1 MQPEP
6 LPPSTECGSLKP
18 VISQRMMTCPGLPG
32 FLSIAAL
39 FLAVATASAQ
49 TSTTPPPAPPA
60 DLPDSP
66 GAAAQPRPAAVPT
79 GPTVVFDTSAGRLT
93 CKFFQKEAPVSTA
106 NFIDLAEGTKDWTD
120 PATGQKV
127 HGKRFYDGLTFH
139 RVIPGFMIQG
149 GDPKGDGTGDA
160 GYYFD
165 SEIVPGLGFDVPG
178 RLAMANAGPN
188 TNGTQFFITEE
199 PVTDLDGKY
208 TIFGQC
214 DAHSV
219 LIVKSI
225 SRVDRNSADKP
236 LTPIIL
242 NKVTIVRDGQPMPPD
257 PMPPVAAPATAPAA
271 PTLKPPPPPAR

>member
-1 MQPEP
+1 MP
-6 LPPSTECGSLKP
+6 
-18 VISQRMMTCPGLPG
+18 RPGLPG
-32 FLSIAAL
+32 FLAIAAV
-39 FLAVATASAQ
+39 FFAVAASSAQ
-49 TSTTPPPAPPA
+49 TPVTPPTTPPATPPAAPA

-66 GAAAQPRPAAVPT
+66 GAAAQPRPPAIPT
-79 GPTVVFDTSAGRLT
+79 GPIVIFDTSAGRLT
-93 CKFFQKEAPVSTA
+93 CKFFEKEAPVATA
-106 NFIDLAEGTKDWTD
+106 NFIGLAEGTKDYMD

-149 GDPKGDGTGDA
+149 GDPRGDGTGDA

-219 LIVKSI
+219 LIVKTI
-225 SRVDRNSADKP
+225 SRVDRNASDKP
-236 LTPIIL
+236 LTPVTI
-242 NKVTIVRDGQPMPPD
+242 NKVTIVRAGQPIPPD
-257 PMPPVAAPATAPAA
+257 PMPPAAPPATATPAM
-271 PTLKPPPPPAR
+271 KPPSVAAQ

>member
-1 MQPEP
+1 M
-6 LPPSTECGSLKP
+6 PS
-18 VISQRMMTCPGLPG
+18 PGLPAS
-32 FLSIAAL
+32 LSIAAL
-39 FLAVATASAQ
+39 FLAAVVASAQ
-49 TSTTPPPAPPA
+49 TPTTPPPTLPPAAPA

-66 GAAAQPRPAAVPT
+66 GTVHAPPPPAIPT
-79 GPTVVFDTSAGRLT
+79 GPTVVFDTSAGRMT
-93 CKFFQKEAPVSTA
+93 CKFFDKQAPVATA
-106 NFIDLAEGTKDWTD
+106 NFIGLAEGTKDWTD
-120 PATGQKV
+120 PTTQQKM

-149 GDPKGDGTGDA
+149 GDPRGDGTGDG
-160 GYYFD
+160 GYMFD

-199 PVTDLDGKY
+199 PVVDLDGKY

-236 LTPIIL
+236 LTPVLL

-257 PMPPVAAPATAPAA
+257 PLPPAAPAALAAPAV
-271 PTLKPPPPPAR
+271 PTIKPASGPAR